1 MIRIAREQDVPEI
14 LEIYA
19 PYILT
24 TTHTF
29 EYTVPTYEEFLARF
43 RAITTQFPW
52 LVWEEE
58 GKILGYAY
66 GSAPFERAAFRWMAE
81 DSVYLRPEARGR
93 GIGKGLILALEEI
106 LKIQGYRKIYAII
119 TSENEYSLE
128 FHRKMG
134 YRHLA
139 DFPSCGY
146 KFGRWLGVTWLDK
159 ELLSVDSPS
168 SFPRSF
174 PEIRQDLQKNFD
186 ILGNLSIS

>member
-174 PEIRQDLQKNFD
+174 PEIRQELQKNFD